1 MEEVREKLQPDYD
14 LWHELLLWAEQS
26 FIFSRIYKAILFL
39 LIFQFRSMLRLFVFS
54 LVIRGWSCFL
64 IGLSEAETL
73 QQEGD
78 RNCLYVWFVAVK
90 KIPDNMCL
98 WIVMINELIEDYL
111 PMVAMGLFRHFVIYK
126 LPARMTIEKWRWSLK
141 IIFDTIPEC
150 LQQPKEI
157 FYISSIHREK
167 ESICVKVTEEINQA
181 AQDEYNW
188 FY

>member
-1 MEEVREKLQPDYD
+1 
-14 LWHELLLWAEQS
+14 
-26 FIFSRIYKAILFL
+26 
-39 LIFQFRSMLRLFVFS
+39 
-54 LVIRGWSCFL
+54 
-64 IGLSEAETL
+64 
-73 QQEGD
+73 
-78 RNCLYVWFVAVK
+78 
-90 KIPDNMCL
+90 
-98 WIVMINELIEDYL
+98 MINELIEDYL

-167 ESICVKVTEEINQA
+167 ESICVKVSGEINQA

>member
-111 PMVAMGLFRHFVIYK
+111 PMVAMGLFRHFVMDKFDDNRKMTMKSQNHIRHNSWMS
-126 LPARMTIEKWRWSLK
+126 PAAKRDLLYF
-141 IIFDTIPEC
+141 FDSPR
-150 LQQPKEI
+150 K
-157 FYISSIHREK
+157 R
-167 ESICVKVTEEINQA
+167 INLCKSFWG
-181 AQDEYNW
+181 D
-188 FY
+188 